1 MVLFLFWFGSNIKD
15 TIYKCLDNLFLVI
28 VIDFKSKMDL
38 VFLDG
43 VLGLALPQMTLA
55 SSFLHSRQ
63 MVEVGVEVLEAVPE
77 TTFSLAAL
85 ASDRDRVLE
94 RLNLEAAS
102 ALTGLAM
109 RDILVTLPAEKIVNQ
124 EIKSGNFPRC
134 PTMCYRCG

>member
-1 MVLFLFWFGSNIKD
+1 M
-15 TIYKCLDNLFLVI
+15 
-28 VIDFKSKMDL
+28 VIDFKSKIDL

-63 MVEVGVEVLEAVPE
+63 MVEVEVLEAAPE

-94 RLNLEAAS
+94 RLKLEAAS

-109 RDILVTLPAEKIVNQ
+109 RDILWPAEKISNK
-124 EIKSGNFPRC
+124 EMKSDNVP
-134 PTMCYRCG
+134 